1 MVIGT
6 FLSALVMF
14 VSAKM
19 VTLTD
24 VLPKDYIAE
33 LNTFLLNI
41 AIFGVVACV
50 AVIIIFCLARKWRK
64 MPHFVTLCLGISQV
78 NPHLFAF
85 PNSEDAFFLCNYS
98 FHGFFAVG
106 RVRWSDHVVNGRLS
120 SRVEALPAVFRV
132 LLGSLFFTNL
142 DSHSFLESRVDEN
155 TANS

>member
-33 LNTFLLNI
+33 LNTFLFNI

-50 AVIIIFCLARKWRK
+50 IVIVIFCLARKWRK
-64 MPHFVTLCLGISQV
+64 MPHFMTLCLGISQV
-78 NPHLFAF
+78 MILKVETKQITTFYL
-85 PNSEDAFFLCNYS
+85 S
-98 FHGFFAVG
+98 
-106 RVRWSDHVVNGRLS
+106 RLLS
-120 SRVEALPAVFRV
+120 TL
-132 LLGSLFFTNL
+132 
-142 DSHSFLESRVDEN
+142 
-155 TANS
+155 